1 MPAMLGESLRQ
12 RYPATGELAF
22 LNHAAVAP
30 ISADAAEKLRW
41 YADQASSKAYVDAG
55 WYRQIDRVRG
65 LAAELIGAHDADDP
79 AAYSG
84 DEIAFVPNTS
94 TGLAL
99 VAQGLDWRAG
109 DRVVITDVEYPA
121 NRYPWEHLARTRGVE
136 MVEVAQRDD
145 RRIHAEDVIAAIDGR
160 TRVVSL
166 SSVQFASGHRIGLRA
181 ISDAVRAVDGYLCVD
196 GIQSVGVLPVD
207 VETDRIDFLAADGHK
222 WLLGPEGA
230 GIFYCRRG
238 LTERLTPAVVGWL
251 NMVDAENYL
260 DYRYEFR
267 SDAKRFEPGTW
278 NVPGVLALGASMR
291 LLLDTGI
298 DAVWSS
304 VEALT
309 ARACEGL
316 SSKGYRVVTPRDD
329 PGERSGIV
337 VFEKPGA
344 AQAEHR
350 RIANDL
356 EKQGVVI
363 ALRGGR
369 LRVSPHAYNT
379 AEDIDRLI
387 DGLPI
392 GGGR

>member
-1 MPAMLGESLRQ
+1 MLSETLRR

-30 ISADAAEKLRW
+30 ISADAADKLRW
-41 YADQASSKAYVDAG
+41 YADQASSKAYVGAG
-55 WYRQIDRVRG
+55 WYREIERVRR
-65 LAAELIGAHDADDP
+65 LAAELIGADTA
-79 AAYSG
+79 G

-99 VAQGLDWRAG
+99 VAQGLAWRPG

-121 NRYPWEHLARTRGVE
+121 NRYPWEHLSRTHGVE
-136 MVEVAQRDD
+136 MVEVAQRADW
-145 RRIHAEDVIAAIDGR
+145 RIGVEDVLAAINEK

-166 SSVQFASGHRIGLRA
+166 SSVQFASGHRIDLRLVA
-181 ISDAVRAVDGYLCVD
+181 DAVHAVGGYLCVD

-207 VETDRIDFLAADGHK
+207 VRAEGIDFLAADGHK

-238 LTERLTPAVVGWL
+238 LIERLTPAVVGWL

-267 SDAKRFEPGTW
+267 QDAKRFEPGTW

-298 DAVWSS
+298 DAVWDEVS
-304 VEALT
+304 ALT
-309 ARACEGL
+309 TRACDGL
-316 SSKGYRVVTPRDD
+316 ASKGYSVVTPRDE
-329 PGERSGIV
+329 PSERSGIV

-344 AQAEHR
+344 TAGEHR
-350 RIANDL
+350 KIANDL
-356 EKQGVVI
+356 EREGVIV

-379 AEDIDRLI
+379 AEDVDRLVA
-387 DGLPI
+387 GLP
-392 GGGR
+392 GV